1 MTGGKIIPTPW
12 HTASSQQSGYDQ
24 VVEEILSGHLAPGSK
39 VELVEL
45 MRRFF
50 QTTTDLRQAIV
61 RLTNEGLAHQDGPAA
76 LRINPV
82 SVADLE
88 ELTATRVFIERETL
102 VRSVQSGGAAWE
114 ATVMDSYA
122 ALVEDDPSQAEDVR
136 AGVDVWEQ
144 RNHVFHIA
152 LISACPIRRLREISD
167 NFYRQ
172 HERYRRLLGG
182 RRPVPQAA
190 IQEHQALHK
199 AAIARDAERAGDL
212 LVDHIRHSAATL
224 ADGIAD
230 GSWFGSAV

>member
-1 MTGGKIIPTPW
+1 MSGSKIIPTPW

-24 VVEEILSGHLAPGSK
+24 MVEEILSGHLAPGSK
-39 VELVEL
+39 IALVEL

-61 RLTNEGLAHQDGPAA
+61 RLTNEGLVHQDGPAV
-76 LRINPV
+76 LRISPV

-102 VRSVQSGGAAWE
+102 VRSVQTGGAAWE
-114 ATVMDSYA
+114 AAVMDSYA
-122 ALVEDDPSQAEDVR
+122 VLAEDDPSR
-136 AGVDVWEQ
+136 AGDMRAAVDAWEQ
-144 RNHVFHIA
+144 RNHIFHTA
-152 LISACPIRRLREISD
+152 LIAACPIRRLREISD

-190 IQEHQALHK
+190 LLEHQALHK
-199 AAIARDAERAGDL
+199 AAIAREAERAGDL
-212 LVDHIRHSAATL
+212 LVEHIRNSAASL

-230 GSWFGSAV
+230 GSWFGSAG

>member
-1 MTGGKIIPTPW
+1 MTGIKITPTPW
-12 HTASSQQSGYDQ
+12 HTASSQPSGYDQ
-24 VVEEILSGHLAPGSK
+24 LVEEILSGHLAPGSK
-39 VELVEL
+39 IELVEL

-61 RLTNEGLAHQDGPAA
+61 RLANEGLAHQDGPAA
-76 LRINPV
+76 LRISPV

-88 ELTATRVFIERETL
+88 ELTATRVFIERESL
-102 VRSVQSGGAAWE
+102 VRSIQSGGAAWE
-114 ATVMDSYA
+114 TAVMDSYA
-122 ALVEDDPSQAEDVR
+122 ALVEDDPLQSEDLR
-136 AGVDVWEQ
+136 AAVDAWEQ
-144 RNHVFHIA
+144 RNHAFHTA

-182 RRPVPQAA
+182 RRPVSQAA
-190 IQEHQALHK
+190 IVEHQALYK
-199 AAIARDAERAGDL
+199 AVIAREAERAGDL
-212 LVDHIRHSAATL
+212 LVEHIRNSAASL